1 MRKPGIKLGTPENLK
16 YEQRLK
22 KVSTNKL
29 KGKENLNNKSTI
41 AYLKGIASAIKHKA
55 KQLRIE
61 RRNLLQ
67 LK

>member
-1 MRKPGIKLGTPENLK
+1 LRKPGIKLGTPENLK

-29 KGKENLNNKSTI
+29 KAKENLNNKSTI
-41 AYLKGIASAIKHKA
+41 AYFKGIASAIKHKA

>member
-1 MRKPGIKLGTPENLK
+1 MRKPGIKLGTPGNLK
-16 YEQRLK
+16 YENRLK
-22 KVSTNKL
+22 EVAANKL
-29 KGKENLNNKSTI
+29 NAKENLNNKRAI
-41 AYLKGIASAIKHKA
+41 AYLEGIASAIKHKA